1 MMLTH
6 RPTDFTIDAD
16 FPGGNI
22 IIDSV
27 DGDTVRLR
35 QDRRT
40 TTEWWFYWH
49 FRVRNAAGRTIRF
62 EFTDGDVF
70 TAAGPCYSADGHAWQ
85 WLGREVVVNNGFSFS
100 FPAGQSEGHFSLG
113 IPYVERDLKTFL
125 ATRPAI
131 QRETLCRTEQGRD
144 ATLLRLASAMRRRV
158 VFLSARTH
166 SCEAVASYAL
176 EGMLDFWLSD
186 RSADGTYLRE
196 QVDWVVAPLVDPDG
210 VEAGDQGKLRAPHD
224 HNRDYSDQPLYA
236 ISRAIQDEL
245 QRHAGRLAMGLDL
258 HCPWI
263 RGHRNEDVYLVG
275 PPPPREAAALRY
287 AAILDQTHQGEI
299 PCPAEKLLPFGV
311 EWNTVPATSLAN
323 CVARVPGV
331 ELGVSIEIP
340 YALASGVTMT
350 VPRARALGA
359 DMARAIA
366 RFLSRVV

>member
-1 MMLTH
+1 MLTH

-22 IIDSV
+22 IVDSIV
-27 DGDTVRLR
+27 GDIVRLR

-49 FRVRNAAGRTIRF
+49 FRVRNAGGRTIRF

-113 IPYVERDLKTFL
+113 IPYVERDLNAFL

-131 QRETLCRTEQGRD
+131 QRETLTRTEQGRE
-144 ATLLRLASAMRRRV
+144 AELLRLISTTGRRLV
-158 VFLSARTH
+158 CLCARTH
-166 SCEAVASYAL
+166 ACEAVASLVL

-186 RSADGTYLRE
+186 DSPDGTFLRE
-196 QVDWVVAPLVDPDG
+196 QVDLVVFPLVDKDG

-224 HNRDYSDQPLYA
+224 HNRDYTDQPLYA
-236 ISRAIQDEL
+236 VTPAIQGEL
-245 QRHAGRLAMGLDL
+245 RRNAGRLVLGLDL

-263 RGHRNEDVYLVG
+263 RGKGNEDAYLVG
-275 PPPPREAAALRY
+275 PPPPRDVGVIEFSKLIEETRRGDIPWSHANFLPHNTSWNVGTPPMLAFYIGGLPSVAFAATL
-287 AAILDQTHQGEI
+287 
-299 PCPAEKLLPFGV
+299 
-311 EWNTVPATSLAN
+311 
-323 CVARVPGV
+323 
-331 ELGVSIEIP
+331 EIP
-340 YALASGVTMT
+340 YGVCGGVIMT
-350 VPRARALGA
+350 ADRAREFGRDVGRAV
-359 DMARAIA
+359 ARLVQ
-366 RFLSRVV
+366 RRN